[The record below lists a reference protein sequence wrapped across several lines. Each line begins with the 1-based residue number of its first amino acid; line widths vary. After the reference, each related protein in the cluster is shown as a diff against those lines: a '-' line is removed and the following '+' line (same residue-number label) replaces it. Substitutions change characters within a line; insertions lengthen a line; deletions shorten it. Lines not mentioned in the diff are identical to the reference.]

1 MRNKAIWFVFV
12 FCFFLSST
20 SHAQIS
26 RIEPA
31 EPRWGQTLTIVYDTT
46 ARGAKLTPEDDIH
59 VTARLSYPGRA
70 ETAWARMVRQGGQ
83 FKCEWRIKESLSAIA
98 VHFVTPGGGWD
109 DAAYTTAAIHRA
121 DGKPA
126 RGAFESRINSQ
137 QRREHFDKEIALYPD
152 NYSAYRTQWARLALL
167 DGDGVQ
173 RTVKHDLELH
183 GRAGAE
189 NAELLGALSTGH
201 LMLGREE
208 KSRES
213 IRRAFEKFPNDVFTA
228 QAISDY
234 ERLVVEY
241 DLPKV
246 GLAEIARFKKA
257 IVARN
262 PKTEFAHAA
271 STAMAE
277 DRKATPEMAMLI
289 ETISRSWIDAEPENP
304 LPWFNLA
311 LALQNQ
317 YREPDRAAR
326 SIEKAIELLRGGR
339 LRLYGDV
346 NGKQTERLTL
356 NSYLIKGEIASRQG
370 RNDAALAALATAKSL
385 SPENDGRAYLIEG
398 RILRSM
404 NQNDV
409 ATASFLEARRRGARE
424 ADEPL
429 KAIYQEKRGALVG
442 FDEFVV
448 GKGEASAAGERWKLP
463 APQFKASSLD
473 GKTFDLKSL
482 RGRIVVLNMWYI
494 GCGPCRKEIPALN
507 EIAREFKDKGVVFLA
522 PTPDLPDALKHFL
535 KTMPFDYNIVAEAD
549 DVLDLFNVATFPT
562 HIVIDRDGQVEA
574 MLAGAA
580 ARRTEE
586 VRRVLLKIT
595 GARVEQR

>member
-1 MRNKAIWFVFV
+1 MRNKAICFVFV
-12 FCFFLSST
+12 FWFLLSSN

-26 RIEPA
+26 RIEPP
-31 EPRWGQTLTIVYDTT
+31 EPRWGQTLTIVYDTA

-59 VTARLSYPGRA
+59 ITARLSYPGHT
-70 ETAWARMVRQGGQ
+70 ETAWARMLKQGWQ
-83 FKCEWRIKESLSAIA
+83 FKCEWRVKENLSAIA
-98 VHFVTPGGGWD
+98 VHFVTLGGGWD
-109 DAAYTTAAIHRA
+109 DTAYATAAIHRT

-137 QRREHFDKEIALYPD
+137 QRREQFDKEIALYPD

-173 RTVKHDLELH
+173 RTVKHDLELL
-183 GRAGAE
+183 GRTGVE
-189 NAELLGALSTGH
+189 KAELLGALSTGH

-208 KSRES
+208 KSREL

-234 ERLVVEY
+234 ERLVAEY
-241 DLPKV
+241 DLPKL
-246 GLAEIARFKKA
+246 GMAEIARFKKS
-257 IVARN
+257 IIARN
-262 PKTEFAHAA
+262 PSAEFARAA

-277 DRKATPEMAMLI
+277 DRKATPEMATLI
-289 ETISRSWIDAEPENP
+289 DAISRSWIDAEPENP

-317 YREPDRAAR
+317 YREPERAAR

-385 SPENDGRAYLIEG
+385 SPETDGRAYLIEG
-398 RILRSM
+398 RILRSI
-404 NQNDV
+404 NQNDA

-429 KAIYQEKRGALVG
+429 KAIYREKRGTLAG

-448 GKGEASAAGERWKLP
+448 GKGETAGDVGALGERWKLP
-463 APQFKASSLD
+463 APQFKASSID

-482 RGRIVVLNMWYI
+482 RGRIIVLNMWYI

-507 EIAREFKDKGVVFLA
+507 EIVREFKDKGVVFLA

-535 KTMPFDYNIVAEAD
+535 KTMPFDYHIVAEAD

-562 HIVIDRDGQVEA
+562 HIVIDRDGLVEA
-574 MLAGAA
+574 MLVS
-580 ARRTEE
+580 ARERAPEE
-586 VRRVLLKIT
+586 VRRVLLRLIP
-595 GARVEQR
+595 